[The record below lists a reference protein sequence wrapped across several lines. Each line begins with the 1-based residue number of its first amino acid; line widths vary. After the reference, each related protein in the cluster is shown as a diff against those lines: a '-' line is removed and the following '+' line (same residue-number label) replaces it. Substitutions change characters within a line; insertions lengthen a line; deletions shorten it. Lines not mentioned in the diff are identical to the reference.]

1 MGYQLIETIEVG
13 AGGAASI
20 EFTGIPQDG
29 VDLAVLMSARGGNQ
43 LTDLSFNA
51 DTGTNY
57 TYKMLQGTGS
67 AATSNGSTSEAIR
80 FYAITEDSR
89 TANTFSNAEIRISNY
104 TSATAKSVSIDGVT
118 ENNATYAIMAIAAGS
133 YSGTSAITSLK
144 LASNGDVL
152 DQYSTAS
159 LYKIT
164 AD

>member
-1 MGYQLIETIEVG
+1 MGYQLIEHIEVG
-13 AGGAASI
+13 SGGASSI

-29 VDLAVLMSARGGNQ
+29 VDLLVLMSARGGNE
-43 LTDLSFNA
+43 LTDLSFNS
-51 DTGTNY
+51 DTGTAY
-57 TYKMLQGTGS
+57 TYVNLKGTGS
-67 AATSNGSTSEAIR
+67 TASSQSSSSEAIR
-80 FYAITEDSR
+80 FYGITEDSR

-104 TSATAKSVSIDGVT
+104 TSTTAKSVSIDGVT
-118 ENNATYAIMAIAAGS
+118 ENNATYGIMAIVAGQ

-159 LYKIT
+159 LYMIT